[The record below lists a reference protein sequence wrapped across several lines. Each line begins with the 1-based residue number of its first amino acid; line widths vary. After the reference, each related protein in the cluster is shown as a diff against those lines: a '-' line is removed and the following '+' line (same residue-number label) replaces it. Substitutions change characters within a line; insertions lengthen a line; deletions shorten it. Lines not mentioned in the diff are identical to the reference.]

1 MSELQLFNFQDNQV
15 RVVEIDS
22 NPWFVAADV
31 FKALDIAWRQSDSVS
46 ILTDSMKCKFEED
59 PANSG
64 VVEIPNGSWLISEA
78 GVYKIA
84 FRSNKPEA
92 EAFTNY
98 VAEVILPSVRKTGA
112 YISDTIAPNQIELLL
127 TELIDKV
134 NKLEEDKSHLIHL
147 QAENDQLNK
156 VYEEYPGLKEAITY
170 LKNNI
175 EDNSDSFSLK
185 DYLETKSKL
194 ILDRGQRII
203 IGQLVGSWTK
213 IATNCSLTKIAGSTY
228 YQNKHIKLI
237 DLAIRYVCEI

>member
-22 NPWFVAADV
+22 NPWFVLSDV
-31 FKALDIAWRQSDSVS
+31 LNAIKSTTTVTAVKNSIIENLGEEFVS
-46 ILTDSMKCKFEED
+46 NQPLETDGGIQDFI
-59 PANSG
+59 
-64 VVEIPNGSWLISEA
+64 VTSEA
-78 GVYKIA
+78 GITFIVS
-84 FRSNKPEA
+84 RSKTDLGKLMNKWIH
-92 EAFTNY
+92 
-98 VAEVILPSVRKTGA
+98 VEVLPSIRKTGA
-112 YISDTIAPNQIELLL
+112 YISDTIVPNQIELLL

-194 ILDRGQRII
+194 MLDRGQRIQ